1 MTIMA
6 ERLQGGEVR
15 FEFFGNVVSLIGNK
29 VNSRCK

>member
-6 ERLQGGEVR
+6 ERLQGEVL